1 MTDLLGLTL
10 NDLKN
15 IVREKGYQGYVA
27 TQISDWLYKKYVTD
41 CMFMTNLSL
50 NIRKDIS
57 GEYYIGAGMPSAV
70 QVSKDGTKKYLFDV
84 GSTYAVESAWIPGQG
99 RNTLCVSSQV
109 GCKMGCR
116 FCMTGKQGFQKN
128 LTSGQIINQIIS
140 LPERDTLTNVVYMGM
155 GEPFDNIDAVLDSLS
170 VLTSEW
176 GFGWSPTRITVSTIG
191 LIPAMER
198 FLSESKCHLAISL
211 HSPFDEERRE
221 LMPVQK
227 VYPAKEV
234 IQALKPFD
242 FSGQRRL
249 SFEYILFGGVNDT
262 PEHAKAVAG
271 ILKGLKCRVNLINF
285 HPFEGSGYKPSKT
298 GSVLAFQEILEKKG
312 IITTI
317 RVSRGMD
324 INAACGMLSTK
335 KAKIKPE

>member
-10 NDLKN
+10 ADFKN
-15 IVREKGYQGYVA
+15 IVCEKAYPRYVA

-41 CMFMTNLSL
+41 CMLMTNLSL
-50 NIRKDIS
+50 NIRKEIS
-57 GEYYIGAGMPSAV
+57 GDYYVGANIPSAV

-84 GSTYAVESAWIPGQG
+84 GNMYAVESAWIPSEG

-191 LIPAMER
+191 VIPAMVR

-211 HSPFDEERRE
+211 HSPFDEERRD
-221 LMPVQK
+221 LMPIQK
-227 VYPAKEV
+227 VYPVKEV

-249 SFEYILFGGVNDT
+249 SFEYILFGGVNDS
-262 PEHAKAVAG
+262 PEHAQATAG

-298 GSVLAFQEILEKKG
+298 KSVLAFQEILEKKG
-312 IITTI
+312 IITTV

-324 INAACGMLSTK
+324 ISAACGMLSTK
-335 KAKIKPE
+335 KAKNKPE